1 MGSRSA
7 WFTQQ
12 VLGQPGYVVRPYLK
26 TIYPNISFGD
36 ICHIYAYIYMYT
48 HTHTYIYIYAY
59 TYTYICM
66 YMRVCVCVSKRIAKC
81 KH

>member
-36 ICHIYAYIYMYT
+36 ICVYHIYAYRDIE
-48 HTHTYIYIYAY
+48 
-59 TYTYICM
+59 
-66 YMRVCVCVSKRIAKC
+66 RGGRRERGRERQNQSVRDLLE
-81 KH
+81 